1 MTVQRRILLAD
12 DDASFAKMI
21 ALRCGALGL
30 QTDTASDG
38 LGALLSVLKNPPDL
52 LVLDINMPLGDGLKV
67 CEKLLRDPK
76 IPPIPVVFCSG
87 RSDEETISRCKSL
100 GAHYVVKDGEVW
112 PNLQAIIRTLLGMSD
127 EPAQA
132 PEASPPPSSPQISPP
147 EPEKQLPKVLF
158 VDDDGDLRRMMQI
171 RLRAC
176 GVEPLTA
183 ANAMQGLWIATKE
196 RPDVVIT
203 DYNMPEGSGEYFVAR
218 LRAVPM
224 LAAIPIIVLTGCVAP
239 GRRDFALERRFRG
252 ELQAIAFLTK
262 PVDFDELLSSLSS
275 HIQLDAELL
284 RQTAILKRR

>member
-1 MTVQRRILLAD
+1 
-12 DDASFAKMI
+12 
-21 ALRCGALGL
+21 
-30 QTDTASDG
+30 
-38 LGALLSVLKNPPDL
+38 
-52 LVLDINMPLGDGLKV
+52 
-67 CEKLLRDPK
+67 
-76 IPPIPVVFCSG
+76 
-87 RSDEETISRCKSL
+87 
-100 GAHYVVKDGEVW
+100 
-112 PNLQAIIRTLLGMSD
+112 
-127 EPAQA
+127 
-132 PEASPPPSSPQISPP
+132 
-147 EPEKQLPKVLF
+147 
-158 VDDDGDLRRMMQI
+158 
-171 RLRAC
+171 
-176 GVEPLTA
+176 
-183 ANAMQGLWIATKE
+183 MQGLWIATKE